1 MGQGGRITCPR
12 CGSNNFDTVTACWKC
27 SNPLS
32 AASSV
37 AAAPAPARQA
47 VPAYA
52 PSAVSAASPVVQPTF
67 TDRAVSTVAAIP
79 QTLGNAAAANRAAF
93 WLGMLFPY
101 FGLPIGLAFIMCDD
115 RRRQEVGRLCV
126 MWSLLSGVIH
136 FLFMIVSL
144 LGMRQYIAAALGAVQ
159 SGAGKLGGGGLGG
172 GGMEGGF

>member
-27 SNPLS
+27 SNPLTAS
-32 AASSV
+32 AAAV
-37 AAAPAPARQA
+37 APAAARQA
-47 VPAYA
+47 APAYA
-52 PSAVSAASPVVQPTF
+52 PSAVSAGSPVVQPSF
-67 TDRAVSTVAAIP
+67 SDRAVSTVAALP

-136 FLFMIVSL
+136 FLFMIVAM
-144 LGMRQYIAAALGAVQ
+144 LGMRQYFTAFLGQ
-159 SGAGKLGGGGLGG
+159 AGRGLNGGLGGGLGG
-172 GGMEGGF
+172 GGMDSGL